1 MSVTTEAPKRVEEPR
16 LSHAR
21 DISRPGFIVK
31 LILMALIN
39 AFGLYGIL
47 AAWAQDSMGVVAFL
61 VVALIA
67 ANWVYFS
74 KRAVPAKY
82 LYPGLVFL
90 AVYQL
95 YVMGN
100 TAFVAFTNYGDGHNS
115 TKAAAIE
122 QILKTSDRRIDG
134 SSTYPVAVVGQG
146 ADLGFAVVRDGEVQ
160 LGTMDEPLAPVAGE
174 VDGDRVAA
182 VEGWE
187 ILSIAEIQQQQNEV
201 LGLRVSLSEEPADGW
216 LRTDNGS
223 LAYVARSTLSYD
235 EAADTFTNDEG
246 KVFSADPDRGLFA
259 AEDGEELVPGWRVL
273 VGFENF
279 SKMFTDSRLSGPF
292 FQILVWTFAFA
303 ILSVATTF
311 ALGLFIAVI
320 FNDPLVKGRRFY
332 RAMFILPYAFPG
344 FLAALVW
351 KGMLNKEFGIINETL
366 LGGADINWLGDGNL
380 AKLAIL
386 GVNLWLGFPYM
397 FLITTGALQ
406 SIPGELHEAGVM
418 DGAGPW
424 RRFRSITFPLLLVS
438 VAPLLIASFA
448 FNFNNFSLIYML
460 TGGGPNFP
468 GAPVVI
474 GETDI
479 LISMVY
485 AVAFESGVKQYGL
498 ASALSILIFVMVGV
512 ISWLGFRQTRKLEEI
527 L

>member
-279 SKMFTDSRLSGPF
+279 AKMFTDSRLSGPF
-292 FQILVWTFAFA
+292 FQILVWTCAFA